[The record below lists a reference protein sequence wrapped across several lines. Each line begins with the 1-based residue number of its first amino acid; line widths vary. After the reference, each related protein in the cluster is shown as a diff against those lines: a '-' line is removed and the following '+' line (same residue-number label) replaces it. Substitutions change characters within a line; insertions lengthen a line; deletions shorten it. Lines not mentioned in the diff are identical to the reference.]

1 MEKTKTGIEGF
12 DELVDGGFFK
22 GHSILLSGT
31 PGTGKTIF
39 ALQFLYNGAI
49 NFNENGLLITFEE
62 KINDLRNQAKQFGW
76 DFNALEKDKKLTM
89 VSINPQELTKDSLDG
104 TLKLVED
111 LGIKRMV
118 IDSLSTLSIHTPIV
132 SSNPS
137 EINEYYIKRFIYNF
151 VNQLK
156 GLKNTTSLLISQNA
170 SEDRLSSDNIS
181 EFMCDGVIHLTYE
194 SMGGEFSRSIIIR
207 KMRQTKNDEDV
218 HPLEIS
224 DKGLVVHNIS

>member
-1 MEKTKTGIEGF
+1 
-12 DELVDGGFFK
+12 
-22 GHSILLSGT
+22 
-31 PGTGKTIF
+31 
-39 ALQFLYNGAI
+39 
-49 NFNENGLLITFEE
+49 
-62 KINDLRNQAKQFGW
+62 
-76 DFNALEKDKKLTM
+76 M

-224 DKGLVVHNIS
+224 EKGLVVHNIS